1 MFSFFSFPPNADGWV
16 DEGALC
22 HKSGSIETVAKRS
35 YGRGAGYPM
44 TCADGLVEDAALC
57 YPPCGKGF
65 YGVGPVCWERCPV
78 AQDYPV
84 DGGAVCCRNKTV
96 CTKKV
101 LDLSAGLPL
110 AVMEAILSGGDPK
123 KVEKSVLDA
132 LQSLL
137 GFVMPK
143 CDATDSQDPKLSTKK
158 SGSIALPPPS
168 NLRPVIGVVSQP
180 MSSEPGLSY
189 IAASYPKWIEMAGA
203 RVVPLKMG
211 DSDAYI
217 DGILS
222 QLNGIV
228 WPGGGA
234 DITHASSDYYKF
246 ASNIWR
252 KALALNDAGTYF
264 PQWGTC
270 LGFEFI
276 HVMAAGGAEATGIDA
291 VLQCDF
297 DSEDLPLPLNFSSG
311 AADSARM
318 LDGMPATL
326 LRALST
332 EALTQNEHKCGV
344 PTGVYGGG
352 VGGNAR
358 LASFF
363 DVVATN
369 VDRKG
374 KPFVSMVEG
383 KKYPVYGMQAHP
395 EKSNF
400 EWTTKEALAIPHTRH
415 AVEMSQWFATFF
427 VEEAR
432 RNGQQLKNATDEL
445 IYKYTPTYTGATG
458 GYFEQVYSFS
468 L

>member
-1 MFSFFSFPPNADGWV
+1 
-16 DEGALC
+16 
-22 HKSGSIETVAKRS
+22 
-35 YGRGAGYPM
+35 M

-57 YPPCGKGF
+57 YPPCGDGL
-65 YGVGPVCWERCPV
+65 YGVGPVCWERCPA
-78 AQDYPV
+78 AQDFPV

-96 CTKKV
+96 CKQKV
-101 LDLSAGLPL
+101 LDLSAGLPV

-123 KVEKSVLDA
+123 KIEKSVFDA

-143 CDATDSQDPKLSTKK
+143 CDATIPAEPERPHHNRKT
-158 SGSIALPPPS
+158 IAPPPPS

-180 MSSEPGLSY
+180 MSSQPGLSY

-203 RVVPLKMG
+203 RAVPLKMG

-217 DGILS
+217 DGLLS
-222 QLNGIV
+222 QLNGVV

-234 DITHASSDYYKF
+234 DITSASSDYYKF
-246 ASNIWR
+246 ASKIWH

-276 HVMAAGGAEATGIDA
+276 HVMASGGAGAAGAADS

-297 DSEDLPLPLNFSSG
+297 DSEDLPLPLNFSNG
-311 AADSARM
+311 AAATARM
-318 LDGMPATL
+318 LDGMPAPL
-326 LRALST
+326 LHALST

-344 PTGVYGGG
+344 PTGVYGGQ
-352 VGGNAR
+352 GNAKV
-358 LASFF
+358 AAFF

-374 KPFVSMVEG
+374 RPFVSMVEG

-432 RNGQQLKNATDEL
+432 RNGQKLKNATDEL
-445 IYKYTPTYTGATG
+445 IYKYNPTYTGATG